1 MPRQMR
7 AQSEEAMVRMEAKQR
22 RLLQQQ
28 EAEKERRLREAG
40 QLDLEERDRIV
51 REFEEDRRRVEQG
64 MTESRAAQ
72 VRSIASFVRGIL
84 PGFTTVTSA
93 CGLRTGAAASV

>member
-1 MPRQMR
+1 MR

-72 VRSIASFVRGIL
+72 VRTF
-84 PGFTTVTSA
+84 PTTS
-93 CGLRTGAAASV
+93 G